1 VKKNIGKFKYYLIDP
16 IFLIKSFRV
25 KTLLDRINIH
35 IQNFLSKKTSNFWS
49 IKIEPDSSDDSDD
62 DYGVKKHNVLI
73 TELGENEYDSEGDE
87 LEDEDR
93 LVITPKKKKNIVFY
107 ENDIY
112 NEKDWDTDLEGK

>member
-1 VKKNIGKFKYYLIDP
+1 MVSLTIIWSIRY
-16 IFLIKSFRV
+16 
-25 KTLLDRINIH
+25 
-35 IQNFLSKKTSNFWS
+35 FWS
-49 IKIEPDSSDDSDD
+49 KAFVELVWLIIFKIPKKISFWSLKTEADSSDDSDD

>member
-1 VKKNIGKFKYYLIDP
+1 
-16 IFLIKSFRV
+16 
-25 KTLLDRINIH
+25 
-35 IQNFLSKKTSNFWS
+35 
-49 IKIEPDSSDDSDD
+49 
-62 DYGVKKHNVLI
+62 
-73 TELGENEYDSEGDE
+73 LGENEYDSEGDE